1 MIVNFKEKLFVKKSI
16 MLVDTR
22 YVPQSYG
29 LYIKYVQF
37 KSNNDKKSRCEE
49 QESTQVVYTV
59 QSNLRL

>member
-1 MIVNFKEKLFVKKSI
+1 MIVNFKEMFVKISI

-29 LYIKYVQF
+29 LYIKYVRF
-37 KSNNDKKSRCEE
+37 KSNNDKKSRCKE

-59 QSNLRL
+59 RSNLRL